1 MCPVCAITTKLSDV
15 LAKLRTQRKR
25 DRIYK
30 QMQKQHRKTHTPTIS
45 AGIETYNYKGGER

>member
-1 MCPVCAITTKLSDV
+1 MCPVCSITTKLSDV

-30 QMQKQHRKTHTPTIS
+30 QMQKQQQRKTYTPAIHS
-45 AGIETYNYKGGER
+45 GIETYNLKGGE